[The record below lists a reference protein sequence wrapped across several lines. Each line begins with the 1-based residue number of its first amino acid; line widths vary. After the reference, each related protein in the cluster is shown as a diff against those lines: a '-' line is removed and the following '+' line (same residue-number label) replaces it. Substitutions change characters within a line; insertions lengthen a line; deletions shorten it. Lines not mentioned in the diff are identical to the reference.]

1 MVKVMSYKVEKETGE
16 IIPVIHTWRNPP
28 AIKALKADERII
40 QHYGFEYDAEN
51 RCLKVVET
59 EKEDREAYIQSF
71 ASECGVYNVLKKYS
85 KTGDIS
91 LLQQGSAIYADLSKL
106 PEDNLDPEGAKAAAQ
121 VALASL
127 NEKLGLDLT
136 LEQLQGMSDAQ
147 IAEVVRQAAEAQAK
161 PADPVKKEGE

>member
-1 MVKVMSYKVEKETGE
+1 MLQKVDKESGE

-28 AIKALKADERII
+28 KIKALKADERYV
-40 QHYGFEYDAEN
+40 QHFGFEFDVEN
-51 RCLKVVET
+51 RCLKVVKT

-71 ASECGVYNVLKKYS
+71 VNDCGVYNVLKKYS

-91 LLQQGSAIYADLSKL
+91 FLQQGSAIYADLSKL
-106 PEDNLDPEGAKAAAQ
+106 PEDNLDPEGAKAAAK

-136 LEQLQGMSDAQ
+136 LEELQGMSDAQ